1 MEQTDRWV
9 TRSYAKINL
18 GLFVHERLPDGYHN
32 IETGFAYID
41 WSDTFRVKVSQQSR
55 IRFSDPAIRADET
68 NTVVKA
74 YRLFMHEFGL
84 ARNYDILVE
93 KSIPMGAGLGGGSSN
108 AATMLRILSKLEKRN
123 IPLDRL
129 ADTGALVGSDVPFFL
144 SGDTAIGTGRGIN
157 LKPAP
162 IQPDAWILTV
172 YPNFESGTAE
182 AYRYCEPND
191 DHEFSVESILLD
203 TEIDEWSYLLTNDL
217 EPSVMVQHPLIG
229 DIKDQMMDFGAIYAS
244 MSGSGSSVYGLF
256 DQDFV
261 ALNAWHGFTDLGLR
275 GNLTRPQFKP
285 DPGIYIDAS

>member
-1 MEQTDRWV
+1 MEQADRWV

-18 GLFVHERLPDGYHN
+18 GLFVHGRMPDGYHD

-41 WSDTFRVKVSQQSR
+41 WSDTFRVKVAPQSR
-55 IRFSDPAIRADET
+55 IRFSDPDIRPDET

-84 ARNYDILVE
+84 SRNYDIMVE

-108 AATMLRILSKLEKRN
+108 AATMLRILSKLENRN

-144 SGDTAIGTGRGIN
+144 SGDTAIGTGRGVN
-157 LKPAP
+157 LKSAS

-172 YPNFESGTAE
+172 YPNFESSTTE
-182 AYRYCEPND
+182 AYRYCEPNT
-191 DHEFSVESILLD
+191 DHELTIASILLD
-203 TEIDEWSYLLTNDL
+203 TDIEEWSYLLTNDL
-217 EPSVMVQHPLIG
+217 EPSVMVQHPMIG
-229 DIKDQMMDFGAIYAS
+229 DIKDQMMDFGAIYAA

-256 DQDFV
+256 TQDFV
-261 ALNAWHGFTDLGLR
+261 ALNAWHGFIDLGMR
-275 GNLTRPQFKP
+275 GNLTRPMFKP
-285 DPGIYIDAS
+285 DPGIYVDES